1 MSDYVLVTDSTADLS
16 LKQIRDSDLIVIPMM
31 YTIDSKNYLNDLSS
45 KDLSMKDYFDLIRQ
59 GRLATTSQINSAC
72 YMEHFEKILQDK
84 KDILY
89 IGFSS
94 ALSGSYSSSLIAI
107 KELSKRYPDRK
118 MLAVDSLAAC
128 GGEGLLVYLTSLQK
142 KMGATLQEAYDFA
155 QSTKLKIAHW
165 FVVDDLMHLKRG
177 GRLSSTSAFFGTLF
191 GIRPV
196 LHVDNEGRLIP
207 VTKARGKKAAFN
219 IVLKKMK
226 ETIDTK
232 SEQLIIINHAD
243 VLDQTKEIA
252 KSIKQ
257 NLNVKIVINNM
268 GTVIGAHAGPG
279 TIAVF
284 FKASKR

>member
-1 MSDYVLVTDSTADLS
+1 LSDYVLVTDSTADLS